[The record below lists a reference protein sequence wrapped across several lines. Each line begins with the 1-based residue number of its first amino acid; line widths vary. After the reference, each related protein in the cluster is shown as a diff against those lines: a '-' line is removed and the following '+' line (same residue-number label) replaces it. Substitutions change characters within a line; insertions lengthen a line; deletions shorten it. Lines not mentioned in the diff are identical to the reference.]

1 MSEDTIMATET
12 PAVTE
17 TETQVQ
23 SNAKTYS
30 QEEFDNHMAG
40 LKSSITKKFEKQFA
54 ELGDIEE
61 LKQLK
66 TDHEKRRQEEQLKRG
81 EFEKTL
87 QELAAKKD
95 SEIQQRDSIIKE
107 YKINTPL
114 LNSAAK
120 LRSVNPEQVKSLL
133 VSSVRLNESGDVEV
147 VDGQG
152 NVRYN
157 DDGLAVDVEQLVD
170 SFLKENP
177 HFVNPTPS
185 TSNTKSSVN
194 GNTNTKFDISKLDM
208 TNPEHRRLYSEAK
221 AKGNV

>member
-1 MSEDTIMATET
+1 
-12 PAVTE
+12 
-17 TETQVQ
+17 
-23 SNAKTYS
+23 
-30 QEEFDNHMAG
+30 
-40 LKSSITKKFEKQFA
+40 LK
-54 ELGDIEE
+54 
-61 LKQLK
+61 
-66 TDHEKRRQEEQLKRG
+66 
-81 EFEKTL
+81 KTL
-87 QELAAKKD
+87 QELADQKD

-147 VDGQG
+147 VDNEG